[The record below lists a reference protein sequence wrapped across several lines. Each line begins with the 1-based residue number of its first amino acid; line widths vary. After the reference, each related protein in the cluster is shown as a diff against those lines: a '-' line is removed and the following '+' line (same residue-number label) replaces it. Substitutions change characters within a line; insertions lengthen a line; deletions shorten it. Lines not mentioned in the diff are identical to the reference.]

1 MATVAEVLLETL
13 ILSDVKS
20 VYGLPGDS
28 LNGFTNSISKHK
40 QVEWIY
46 VRHEEAAAF
55 AAGAEAHLTNRLA
68 VCAGSCGPGN
78 LHFING
84 LFDCHRSRVPVLAIA
99 SQVPSTELGTT
110 YFQETYLLT
119 AFKVKP
125 TLFINTRAEWFSDP
139 HGARNEKPGTY
150 SEATLGLNFMPVNWI
165 NFRPEVRGDFA
176 GQRSYAPSLGGPPRR
191 NQLTVAFDVI
201 VKFDVFR

>member
-13 ILSDVKS
+13 ILSDVKR

-40 QVEWIY
+40 QVEWIH

-99 SQVPSTELGTT
+99 SQIPSTELGTT
-110 YFQETYLLT
+110 YFQETYPEQL
-119 AFKVKP
+119 FKDCSHYCGV
-125 TLFINTRAEWFSDP
+125 I
-139 HGARNEKPGTY
+139 
-150 SEATLGLNFMPVNWI
+150 SEADQMPRI
-165 NFRPEVRGDFA
+165 LAIAMRTASCCRETSRTKIAHRRPPHWAFSVTIRNLCHRRRIWRA
-176 GQRSYAPSLGGPPRR
+176 QPR
-191 NQLTVAFDVI
+191 
-201 VKFDVFR
+201 